1 MKTFKDL
8 LVKLNAC
15 SSACRWAGDM
25 PIEEVVEK
33 CHRGD
38 WLLWLARNV
47 NIDFQKLTLAKGYCA
62 QTILHLMKDERSI
75 KAVEAAINFGNGLT
89 NEQQLKDAAAAAA
102 AATYAYAAY
111 AADAYAAD
119 AYASYAAAD
128 AASAASAAAAAYAYA
143 AYAAAAAAD
152 VYAAAAAADV
162 YAAAAAAD
170 VYAAAAAADAYTAAK
185 IKNQQLTADICRKYI
200 GEDIIKLVNNLLT

>member
-170 VYAAAAAADAYTAAK
+170 AYTAAK